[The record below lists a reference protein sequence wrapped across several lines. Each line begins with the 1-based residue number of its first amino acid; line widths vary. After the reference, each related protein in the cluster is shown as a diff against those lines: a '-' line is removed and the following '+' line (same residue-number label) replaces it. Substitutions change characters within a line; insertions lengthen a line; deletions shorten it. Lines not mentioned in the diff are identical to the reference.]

1 MPVISVI
8 IPCFNKACYLAE
20 ALDSLLS
27 QTFTDW
33 ECIIINDGS
42 TDDTESVAL
51 KYTQLDRRFNYFHQ
65 KNQGV
70 SAARNKAIKKSS
82 GEFILPLDADDTID
96 PTYIEKAM
104 ARFRAVPET
113 KLVYCLTVQ
122 FGDAEGPYYFP
133 KYSYKNLIWKNT
145 FHNSCI
151 YRLSD
156 FNMTKGY
163 NTEMRLGYEDYDFW
177 LSLIKPE
184 DIVYCINEPLFHYR
198 ISNNSRNAEAFKH
211 RESLLIQIY
220 HNHEDIYAPYVERI
234 IIDHQHFELEHN
246 HAMEIYN
253 TTAYKL
259 GYAILKPLV
268 AVRDFFFKHC
278 HK

>member
-1 MPVISVI
+1 MPTFSI
-8 IPCFNKACYLAE
+8 ITPCFNKAQFLAE
-20 ALDSLLS
+20 TLDSVLN
-27 QTFTDW
+27 QTCHDW
-33 ECIIINDGS
+33 ECIIIDDGS
-42 TDDTESVAL
+42 TDNTKQIADMYTGKDCRF
-51 KYTQLDRRFNYFHQ
+51 KYIYQT
-65 KNQGV
+65 NQGV
-70 SAARNKAIKKSS
+70 SAARNNAIKASS
-82 GEFILPLDADDTID
+82 GQYILPLDADDKID
-96 PTYIEKAM
+96 ATYLEKALKQF
-104 ARFRAVPET
+104 AAVPNT
-113 KLVYCLTVQ
+113 KLVYCLTIQ
-122 FGDAEGPYYFP
+122 FGDTEGSYYYP
-133 KYSYKNLIWKNT
+133 KYSYKNLIWNNT

-151 YRLSD
+151 YRRSD

-184 DIVYCINEPLFHYR
+184 DIVYCINEPLYHYR
-198 ISNNSRNAEAFKH
+198 ITKNSRNAEAFKH

-234 IIDHQHFELEHN
+234 IIDHQRFEFEHN